1 MENLSLESNKS
12 YNIVKYMQRYN
23 IPNLSELFKKSTSDI
38 EWYWNSVVEDLG
50 LLWYRKYDNVYDD
63 SEGIDR
69 TKWFINGK
77 CNIIQNILDKN
88 IAKHPKKIAFIF
100 IDSNQHE
107 MKITYEKLN
116 QYVNAFAYVLKSHG
130 IHKGDKVAIYLPNIF
145 EAFVAFYSCAKIG
158 AISVP
163 IFSGFGGE
171 ALHKRLLD
179 SKAKALITSD
189 IINRKSTT
197 IDLKKYWINAVSNT
211 YIRKIIT
218 IGKSIGDTI
227 LSFNDELYSALKS
240 NKTVITEIM
249 DSEDPLFILYT
260 SGTTGKPKGTIQ
272 VHGGFMVI
280 SAQQTAYLIDFKVS
294 DILFWYAD
302 IGWITGQ
309 TWVVYGVPLIGGTA
323 VVYEDAID
331 HPEPNIWCKI
341 LEKYKVTIF
350 GIAPTAIRQ
359 FIKHNVDPTGF
370 DFSLRILA
378 TTGERLNRDAWEWLY
393 YNVGKGRCK
402 LINLSGGTEIGGA
415 ILSVLPNM
423 INQPA
428 SVGIPIPG
436 FDADIFDDNGSSAD
450 EGYLVIKKPWPSMT
464 RSLLDDHVRYTNTYW
479 NRFPNVWYHG
489 DRVKR
494 DKKGLWYIIGR
505 ADDVIKV
512 SGHRIE
518 AGEIEEII
526 ASDPH
531 ISEVAVIGVPEMI
544 KGESIYAYA
553 VLKDNNRSSTVQ
565 SKLKEDI
572 LRNIEI
578 KIGKYA
584 CIDKLFFVNEL
595 PKTRTG
601 KIVRRLIKEKV
612 LGYNITENDLSV
624 LENPLSIEYF

>member
-77 CNIIQNILDKN
+77 CNIIHNILDKN

-145 EAFVAFYSCAKIG
+145 EAFIVFYSCAKIG

-163 IFSGFGGE
+163 IFSGFGEE

-197 IDLKKYWINAVSNT
+197 IDLKRYWINAVSNT

-249 DSEDPLFILYT
+249 DAEDPLFILYT

-272 VHGGFMVI
+272 VHGGFMAI

-309 TWVVYGVPLIGGTA
+309 TWIVYGVPLIGGTA

-489 DRVKR
+489 DRVRR

-578 KIGKYA
+578 KIGRYA

-624 LENPLSIEYF
+624 LENPSSIEYF